1 MERLREDN
9 QTLEDARV
17 FESLDLTK
25 LSVEKRKEIENSP
38 ETLHLFAFNKDK
50 DELNVEKLSETSNE
64 NNPVAILKARTDSSY
79 EYKNTKGN
87 KKVNNNS
94 AKKNLFR
101 HFKDSNFPRACT
113 ICRNCKVAIKGRN
126 FNPRWGLFNSSIGTV
141 DEIVFEEGK
150 NPNAGDLPLYVA
162 VDFPSYTGPVWDE
175 NKPTVVPIPIVK
187 SFCDKGCCQIQYLPL
202 ELAFAKSIHT
212 FQGMQAG
219 PTNAIKR
226 LIVNLGDVK
235 FESNNPGLLY
245 TAISRAM
252 TIDENNEGK
261 NSAIYFKKFEI
272 QHYMSNARK
281 KQKNEIS
288 KPMRAK
294 EQWIQYLNKH
304 ENSRIFT
311 NRETAE
317 LLEWSQQKI
326 SLLDLNKCIE
336 STSWRHPIS

>member
-1 MERLREDN
+1 M
-9 QTLEDARV
+9 
-17 FESLDLTK
+17 
-25 LSVEKRKEIENSP
+25 
-38 ETLHLFAFNKDK
+38 
-50 DELNVEKLSETSNE
+50 
-64 NNPVAILKARTDSSY
+64 
-79 EYKNTKGN
+79 
-87 KKVNNNS
+87 
-94 AKKNLFR
+94 
-101 HFKDSNFPRACT
+101 
-113 ICRNCKVAIKGRN
+113 
-126 FNPRWGLFNSSIGTV
+126 
-141 DEIVFEEGK
+141 
-150 NPNAGDLPLYVA
+150 
-162 VDFPSYTGPVWDE
+162 
-175 NKPTVVPIPIVK
+175 PIPIVK

-281 KQKNEIS
+281 KQRNESS

-311 NRETAE
+311 NREIAE

-336 STSWRHPIS
+336 NTSWRHPIS